1 MSDVSSTCTA
11 MKGDMFISVSVS
23 SWMTRAMLSI
33 ISFCMMLDIPL
44 KTVDDPKCS
53 ATVVSNL
60 FLASKVQGCYNK
72 SPQNITILCNLFIVL
87 LYADASCQ
95 TQSLINPDTSKL
107 CQFHSTVDV
116 AFGFTVPLDCP
127 GQVGKVH
134 ESCSDPGIV
143 EGARI
148 LFKKKTRPAK

>member
-1 MSDVSSTCTA
+1 MNLLHKIAPVCAASCLIVSTES
-11 MKGDMFISVSVS
+11 
-23 SWMTRAMLSI
+23 
-33 ISFCMMLDIPL
+33 
-44 KTVDDPKCS
+44 
-53 ATVVSNL
+53 L

-72 SPQNITILCNLFIVL
+72 SPQNITILCNLLIVL

-95 TQSLINPDTSKL
+95 IQSLINPDTSKQ
-107 CQFHSTVDV
+107 CQFHSAVDV

-127 GQVGKVH
+127 GQVGKVN

-148 LFKKKTRPAK
+148 LVKNNTRPAK